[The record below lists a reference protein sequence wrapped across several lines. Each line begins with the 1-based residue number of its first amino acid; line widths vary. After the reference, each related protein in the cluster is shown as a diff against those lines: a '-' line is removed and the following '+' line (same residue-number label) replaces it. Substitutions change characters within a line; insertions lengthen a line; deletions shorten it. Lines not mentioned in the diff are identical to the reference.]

1 MDTDL
6 TVAVAQILT
15 GAATLVVAFFL
26 AGQVALQRKVLSRAH
41 EDADRELTLTSLGL
55 FLQYLQSRTTSDS
68 LRQLYAKRHEGL
80 DSLDAPDFDGLSTHL
95 RAGYLLT
102 NTEWRLN
109 RNRNLPGYYI
119 KRFDGL
125 MDSVGGRQYYVQS
138 GRAIINQPNLIEF
151 ADEVYAKLEG
161 KPVPETA
168 GKAIGFV
175 S

>member
-1 MDTDL
+1 MDTEL

-26 AGQVALQRKVLSRAH
+26 AGQLALQRKVLSRAH
-41 EDADRELTLTSLGL
+41 EDASLGL

-80 DSLDAPDFDGLSTHL
+80 DNLDASDLDGLSTHL

-151 ADEVYAKLEG
+151 ADDVYAKLEG
-161 KPVPETA
+161 NPVPETA